1 MNKGKNNSGISR
13 SLIISI
19 IVAVILLTAVAVSI
33 ILVVNRKP
41 KRNPIDITTI
51 RNILP
56 AAGSINTSG
65 GYYTYDDPSAHV
77 TSKTAIDVS
86 AHQFDVDWENVKANH
101 IDAAYIRLGL
111 RGYESGDIVMDEY
124 FEQNI
129 KGAYD
134 ADISVGVYFFSQALN
149 EAEAKEEAEYVIDV
163 LKDHPI
169 DLHVVYDFERIEAET
184 SRSKTGVTVDAN
196 ANAMAFCKAIEEAGY
211 TPMIYTNAY
220 TATTDYDLNVI
231 GSYPIWYANYNE
243 IPNSVTGYSMWQY
256 TEEGTL
262 ADGSMYPVD
271 LDLIFVESQEE

>member
-1 MNKGKNNSGISR
+1 MNTRRKKGISKPL
-13 SLIISI
+13 LIGI
-19 IVAVILLTAVAVSI
+19 IIGSVVILAAI
-33 ILVVNRKP
+33 ITVIALLNRKP
-41 KRNPIDITTI
+41 DRHPIDIATV

-111 RGYESGDIVMDEY
+111 RGYESGAIVMDEY

-129 KGAYD
+129 QNAYD

-149 EAEAKEEAEYVIDV
+149 EAEAIEEAEYVIGV
-163 LKDHPI
+163 LQEHPI

-184 SRSKTGVTVDAN
+184 SRSKTGTEVNVN
-196 ANAMAFCKAIEEAGY
+196 ANAIAFCEKIKEAGY

-220 TATTDYDLNVI
+220 TATTDYDLSQI

-243 IPNSVTGYSMWQY
+243 IPTAITGCSIWQY
-256 TEEGTL
+256 TEEGSL

-271 LDLIFVESQEE
+271 LDLIFVDSGEED